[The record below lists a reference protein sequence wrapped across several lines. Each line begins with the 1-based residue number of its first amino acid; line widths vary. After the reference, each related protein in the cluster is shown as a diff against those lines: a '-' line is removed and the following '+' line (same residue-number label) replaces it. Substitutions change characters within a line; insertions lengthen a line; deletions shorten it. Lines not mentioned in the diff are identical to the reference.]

1 MINALSKQA
10 SLAWF
15 YLDCVLAYFKP
26 STRWTRRT
34 PLNLLTRIAFYFC
47 NWCYFLFL
55 TTAETV
61 AFAFASRLNQV
72 DRALYR
78 RYFHPSQFWLALRE
92 GLKIEGPETLY
103 RLTYGETS
111 WFAIRAIL
119 KRLQAR
125 PDDVFYDLGC
135 GTGRNVFYAHVT
147 YGMQAVG
154 IDLLPSFVHHGNA
167 VAQEQN
173 LSGVSFLEQDIF
185 KTPLHQATL
194 VYVTANCFD
203 AQTLGYL
210 VQRLQDLPV
219 GARLVS
225 THRPI
230 VAPNLAVTGMQRL
243 PFTWGVDRVYY
254 HEVRPVSSASL

>member
-1 MINALSKQA
+1 MMPNALTKQI

-15 YLDCVLAYFKP
+15 YVDCILAYFKP
-26 STRWTRRT
+26 STRWTART
-34 PLNLLTRIAFYFC
+34 PLNLLTRMAFYFC
-47 NWCYFLFL
+47 NWCYFFFL
-55 TTAETV
+55 TAAESL
-61 AFAFASRLNQV
+61 AFLPKTRLNQV
-72 DRALYR
+72 DRSLYR

-119 KRLQAR
+119 KQLNAQ
-125 PDDVFYDLGC
+125 PEDVFYDLGC
-135 GTGRNVFYAHVT
+135 GTGRNVFYANLT
-147 YGMQAVG
+147 YGMKAVG
-154 IDLLPSFVHHGNA
+154 IDLLPSFVHYGNA
-167 VAQEQN
+167 VVQEQGLEN
-173 LSGVSFLEQDIF
+173 IHFVEQDIF
-185 KTPLHQATL
+185 KTPLQEATL

-203 AQTLGYL
+203 AQTMGYL

-230 VAPNLAVTGMQRL
+230 QAPNLQVIGSQRL

-254 HEVRPVSSASL
+254 HQVVVPVSA